1 MDKVVK
7 CFPESEA
14 TVHGF
19 SMKSCSDELDT
30 IYRKTPIR
38 GLFFNKIL
46 RLQPKEK
53 ILHRCFPVSFAKH
66 FRTFFLQN
74 TNTSE
79 WLPLPNTFFC
89 SLRRPQPQKMFP
101 SNYFWSK
108 HCESLASSSSW
119 KSLTVSCD
127 YVDLLPIE

>member
-38 GLFFNKIL
+38 G
-46 RLQPKEK
+46 
-53 ILHRCFPVSFAKH
+53 VSFLIK
-66 FRTFFLQN
+66 FYGYSLKKKSYTGDFL
-74 TNTSE
+74 
-79 WLPLPNTFFC
+79 
-89 SLRRPQPQKMFP
+89 
-101 SNYFWSK
+101 
-108 HCESLASSSSW
+108 
-119 KSLTVSCD
+119 
-127 YVDLLPIE
+127 